1 MFPSSTTL
9 PLKPKRMSRAI
20 SMLVK
25 AHPELAD
32 VFRHVLHP
40 FFLPKPEV
48 AKSCYDVVIS
58 ELQAAIVEHR
68 EQQEEMEN
76 WNGQWHVR
84 DNEAGEDD
92 DDDDVA
98 LWGEADDE
106 EEDMPAVDALNPS
119 WILLC
124 YRAGLLA
131 GHVNE
136 EPV

>member
-1 MFPSSTTL
+1 MLPLSTTL

-25 AHPELAD
+25 ADPELAD
-32 VFRHVLHP
+32 VFRHILHP
-40 FFLPKPEV
+40 FILPKPEV

-124 YRAGLLA
+124 YRGLLA